1 MGKKTPFNPV
11 PPLPCAFFQL
21 PDWQAQVNASPPHA
35 LVFSRL
41 HCPFLENKV
50 LSRFDAERID
60 HDDAFFIDEFEV
72 LIRFRDRLRL
82 ANHGE

>member
-1 MGKKTPFNPV
+1 MVEPV
-11 PPLPCAFFQL
+11 QPCVLMTNFVWRPHT
-21 PDWQAQVNASPPHA
+21 PDWQAQVNVSQRHA
-35 LVFSRL
+35 TIFAGFDC
-41 HCPFLENKV
+41 HFLENKV